1 MILWNIGNMNK
12 ESDRKK
18 PCDKEPI
25 ELNKNSY
32 KDIFN
37 IYGGFFTFA
46 CISSTDSNLFAFQ
59 AKGN

>member
-1 MILWNIGNMNK
+1 MNK
-12 ESDRKK
+12 ESDRKN